1 MAKAFKELKLI
12 KERFIEEIDEL
23 IAQYKE
29 DKTSI
34 DDVDFDEELGQLLWT
49 LLMMLKR
56 EIGKDLFK
64 KKLLVT
70 IIVHIFRYQN

>member
-29 DKTSI
+29 EKTST
-34 DDVDFDEELGQLLWT
+34 DDVHFDDLEEELGQILSDILDESEGDW
-49 LLMMLKR
+49 K
-56 EIGKDLFK
+56 ISF
-64 KKLLVT
+64 
-70 IIVHIFRYQN
+70 

>member
-34 DDVDFDEELGQLLWT
+34 DDVDFDEELGQLLS
-49 LLMMLKR
+49 
-56 EIGKDLFK
+56 D
-64 KKLLVT
+64 
-70 IIVHIFRYQN
+70 IIDDVK

>member
-12 KERFIEEIDEL
+12 KARFIEEIDEL

-34 DDVDFDEELGQLLWT
+34 DDVDFEEELCQVLS
-49 LLMMLKR
+49 
-56 EIGKDLFK
+56 D
-64 KKLLVT
+64 
-70 IIVHIFRYQN
+70 IIDDVKERDWERSF

>member
-34 DDVDFDEELGQLLWT
+34 DDVDFDEELGQVLS
-49 LLMMLKR
+49 
-56 EIGKDLFK
+56 D
-64 KKLLVT
+64 
-70 IIVHIFRYQN
+70 IIDDVKERDWERSF

>member
-34 DDVDFDEELGQLLWT
+34 DDVDFDEELGQLLSDVIDDVKERDWE
-49 LLMMLKR
+49 R
-56 EIGKDLFK
+56 SF
-64 KKLLVT
+64 
-70 IIVHIFRYQN
+70 

>member
-12 KERFIEEIDEL
+12 KARFIEEIDEL

-34 DDVDFDEELGQLLWT
+34 DEVDFEEELCQVLS
-49 LLMMLKR
+49 
-56 EIGKDLFK
+56 D
-64 KKLLVT
+64 
-70 IIVHIFRYQN
+70 IIDDVKERDWERSF

>member
-29 DKTSI
+29 DKTSTDEVDFEEELCQVLSDII
-34 DDVDFDEELGQLLWT
+34 DDVKERDWERSF
-49 LLMMLKR
+49 
-56 EIGKDLFK
+56 
-64 KKLLVT
+64 
-70 IIVHIFRYQN
+70 

>member
-34 DDVDFDEELGQLLWT
+34 DDVDFEEELCQT
-49 LLMMLKR
+49 LS
-56 EIGKDLFK
+56 D
-64 KKLLVT
+64 
-70 IIVHIFRYQN
+70 IIDDVKERDWERSF